1 MNECIKMD
9 LCMGSMDQNRSMIKM
24 DQWMKMDQ
32 CSQTIEMDQIGHIGS
47 HWITM
52 LKLNQVESSD

>member
-1 MNECIKMD
+1 MDQWIKMNECIKMD

-24 DQWMKMDQ
+24 DQW
-32 CSQTIEMDQIGHIGS
+32 SQRIEMDQIGHIGS

-52 LKLNQVESSD
+52 LKWNQVESSG